1 VTGAERAMQTGMLT
15 LLERM
20 RFAAYGLAVGL
31 IVGLFLGWMF
41 HGFVGVVV
49 RLLIVAIILAPFVV
63 AIVFWLRVSNK
74 NRAERGGIQDAEW
87 RDLNQR

>member
-1 VTGAERAMQTGMLT
+1 MQTGMLT

-63 AIVFWLRVSNK
+63 ALIFWFKVSNS
-74 NRAERGGIQDAEW
+74 NRANRSVVQDGEW
-87 RDLNQR
+87 RDINPP

>member
-1 VTGAERAMQTGMLT
+1 MQTGMLT

-20 RFAAYGLAVGL
+20 RFAAYGMGVGL

-49 RLLIVAIILAPFVV
+49 RLLIIAIILAPFVI
-63 AIVFWLRVSNK
+63 ALIFWFKVSNS
-74 NRAERGGIQDAEW
+74 NRAKRSEIQDGEW
-87 RDLNQR
+87 RDINPP